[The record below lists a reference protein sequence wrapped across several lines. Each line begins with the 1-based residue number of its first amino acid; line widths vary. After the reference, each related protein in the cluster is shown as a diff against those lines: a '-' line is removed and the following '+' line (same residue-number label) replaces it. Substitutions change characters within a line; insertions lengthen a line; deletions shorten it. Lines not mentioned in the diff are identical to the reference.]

1 MSDSDQVNVGAGS
14 SSGVVRLED
23 LQTTVDALAAKAL
36 ESQGTTGMCQNVYVS
51 VRVFSLVIVAMG

>member
-1 MSDSDQVNVGAGS
+1 MSDSDHVNVGAGS

-23 LQTTVDALAAKAL
+23 LQTTVDALVAKAL

-51 VRVFSLVIVAMG
+51 VSVFSLVIVAMG